1 MVDTCL
7 KWFVFGSFRN
17 SKEGPSAFDA
27 LIHACDREGS
37 YHVATQLMAEWGQ
50 QVTALLGSTGDLWA
64 EDVAGP
70 QRPDQL
76 DGCEPRDT

>member
-1 MVDTCL
+1 MKMVETCL
-7 KWFVFGSFRN
+7 KWVVFGSFRN

-37 YHVATQLMAEWGQ
+37 CHVATQLMAEWGQ
-50 QVTALLGSTGDLWA
+50 QVTALLGFS
-64 EDVAGP
+64 DVAGP